1 VAPVGS
7 VAEYVAGLP
16 PDAAARL
23 TDALD
28 AARRAVPGA
37 GDRISYGIPT
47 ITLDGAPIVHVAAWK
62 QHLSLYPMPTG
73 GDALLRELEPYAA
86 GKGTLR
92 FPLAEPVPLALIERT
107 VAALLAERTRPTS

>member
-1 VAPVGS
+1 MAAAS
-7 VAEYVAGLP
+7 VAEYLAGLP
-16 PDAAARL
+16 DETAARL

-47 ITLDGAPIVHVAAWK
+47 ITLDDRPIVHVAAWK
-62 QHLSLYPMPTG
+62 KHLSLYPTPV
-73 GDALLRELEPYAA
+73 GDDSLASELAPHVA

-92 FPLAEPVPLALIERT
+92 FPLAEPLPLDLIQRT
-107 VAALLAERTRPTS
+107 VAALLAERIPAT